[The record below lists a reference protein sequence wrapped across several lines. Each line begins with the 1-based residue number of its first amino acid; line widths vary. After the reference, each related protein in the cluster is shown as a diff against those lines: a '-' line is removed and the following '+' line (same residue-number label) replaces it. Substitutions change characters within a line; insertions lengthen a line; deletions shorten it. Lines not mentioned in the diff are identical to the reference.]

1 MAQTGSLKEELDEIN
16 HKFLDSEEL
25 LDTGVQHEFSKTFTG
40 ITSVLSWSDQQD
52 GEAMGVV
59 EISRVKSGHNWVI
72 MACVKLIFTGQIL

>member
-52 GEAMGVV
+52 RGHG
-59 EISRVKSGHNWVI
+59 SGGN
-72 MACVKLIFTGQIL
+72 FQGQIRS